1 MGTTVEPLMS
11 DKTGKELVAAIKS
24 QASNETAGKSRVSS
38 KDDTELAYGSI
49 ISVVGIPSYVSDVS
63 RFSDY
68 GITDPGW
75 YVFAK
80 IEAAGD
86 VRVTAETTIQGA
98 EGHRATP
105 GANYVD
111 VAIKFEV
118 AAISRKISIE
128 WGPYTD
134 TFIFVANDLAIR
146 NLDYRVTFYVYD
158 ADRFGTWT
166 YALTTDTAFAA
177 GKNYYTKEGDTY
189 TLAEVTEGAEVPAD
203 TYYVHSK
210 LTFSGMVRNV
220 TYNFNQVIDCPVE
233 FILPEVTDEE
243 HGFWFEIHCLFDGQY
258 SMTLVPPS
266 ADVKVATEHTQQ
278 EQKGIN
284 MINLLYTSVAGA
296 KVWRFMNTRSTIP
309 E

>member
-38 KDDTELAYGSI
+38 IDDTELAYGSI

-118 AAISRKISIE
+118 AAISRKICR
-128 WGPYTD
+128 PHN
-134 TFIFVANDLAIR
+134 FI
-146 NLDYRVTFYVYD
+146 
-158 ADRFGTWT
+158 
-166 YALTTDTAFAA
+166 
-177 GKNYYTKEGDTY
+177 
-189 TLAEVTEGAEVPAD
+189 
-203 TYYVHSK
+203 
-210 LTFSGMVRNV
+210 
-220 TYNFNQVIDCPVE
+220 
-233 FILPEVTDEE
+233 
-243 HGFWFEIHCLFDGQY
+243 
-258 SMTLVPPS
+258 
-266 ADVKVATEHTQQ
+266 
-278 EQKGIN
+278 
-284 MINLLYTSVAGA
+284 
-296 KVWRFMNTRSTIP
+296 
-309 E
+309 